1 MSNTEQTLI
10 MVKVYGGQCGLAG
23 KISGRFERRGF
34 KIFAFK
40 MTHPLEG
47 TRKPFF
53 KGLTRFMSS
62 GHVVAIVFEGRDVVK
77 QGRAMFGIVMGQNIC
92 HVSDSVETAKKEI
105 GLWFPGSV
113 IQYGLTSESNI

>member
-23 KISGRFERRGF
+23 KISGRFERRG
-34 KIFAFK
+34 
-40 MTHPLEG
+40 
-47 TRKPFF
+47 KPFF